1 MRGYSVFAGVVG
13 VALLTSIPAS
23 AACKQA
29 DISGAWQVYATKALG
44 QLTSCQIVVT
54 KTGVISN
61 SKCAIFT
68 SDASRNVKL
77 TKGSIKLQN
86 AQTCNFT
93 GAFTISGSLNNEIKS
108 ITLNLSK
115 DSAIGFGDSA
125 SSGLFFL
132 NLSKL

>member
-1 MRGYSVFAGVVG
+1 MLRYSVLAG
-13 VALLTSIPAS
+13 LLGATLLSSVPAS
-23 AACKQA
+23 AACKQT
-29 DISGAWQVYATKALG
+29 DIAGAWQVYATRALG

-54 KTGVISN
+54 STGVVSN
-61 SKCAIFT
+61 SKCTVFK
-68 SDASRNVKL
+68 SNSSQDVKL

-86 AQTCNFT
+86 ATTCNFT
-93 GAFTISGSLNNEIKS
+93 GAFTINGSLKNAIKS